1 MINTL
6 RSEIK
11 RSFCNKLFL
20 LSIIISGVLVLWFAI
35 ERIPVCIEMNQ
46 ELLNGNTQDNFLE
59 VSYNNWL
66 GSHNIYLQQEI
77 LYLILPFLAVLP
89 FGGSFYADMN
99 HGYVKNVCIRTKKS
113 HYLISKYIAVFISGG
128 SAVVLPLIFSFV
140 ITSAFLPTMLPE
152 ASYAYTN
159 IDSTCKWADLFFVHP
174 MLYDI
179 LYMVLTFV
187 VSGLIACLS
196 LFITYFSSK
205 SFLVLI
211 FPFFVYI
218 CSSLFFELLSM
229 DKFSLRN
236 ILVTDSS
243 YGNTF
248 SVVVLIVALFIISFV
263 PYYVIGVKK
272 DVL

>member
-20 LSIIISGVLVLWFAI
+20 ISIIISGVLVLWFAI
-35 ERIPVCIEMNQ
+35 ERIPACIEMNQ
-46 ELLNGNTQDNFLE
+46 ELLKGNTQDNFLE

-66 GSHNIYLQQEI
+66 GSHNLYLQQEI

-113 HYLISKYIAVFISGG
+113 HYLISKYISVFISGG

-159 IDSTCKWADLFFVHP
+159 IDSTCKWADLFFVHS